1 MFFMKILYWIILFGL
16 WVIILKYRKIIY
28 DWTWKFDW
36 AEKYIGN
43 WGTVLVII
51 MIWLLMI
58 FLSIAY
64 PAWVFDWPKIWWDTQ
79 NNNININQ
87 NN

>member
-16 WVIILKYRKIIY
+16 WVVILKYRKTVY
-28 DWTWKFDW
+28 DWTGRFDW
-36 AEKYIGN
+36 AERYIGS

-58 FLSIAY
+58 FLSVAY
-64 PAWVFDWPKIWWDTQ
+64 PAWVFDWPQISWNSQ

-87 NN
+87 DK